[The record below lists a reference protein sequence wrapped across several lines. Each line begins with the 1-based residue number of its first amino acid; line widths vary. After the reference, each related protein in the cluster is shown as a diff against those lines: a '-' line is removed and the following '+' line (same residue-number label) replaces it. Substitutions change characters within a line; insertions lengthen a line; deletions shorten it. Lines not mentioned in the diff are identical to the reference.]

1 MEQGL
6 DFFLRMGH
14 IICVARHINQRKKR
28 RMPNTADTA
37 DNLFGAMRS
46 ELAKLGFTD
55 VLLVAAQPGKS
66 FAFVRHSKTID
77 ESRVQ
82 QLCEQVSN
90 EILDK
95 QVVSVKSPLNRWLQ
109 QRSVN
114 VADRRGRKGV
124 S

>member
-1 MEQGL
+1 
-6 DFFLRMGH
+6 
-14 IICVARHINQRKKR
+14 
-28 RMPNTADTA
+28 MPNTADTA